1 MGAPGARR
9 AHFKRG
15 GPAKQCAILTAG
27 AVVAALGLSACGGD
41 PPQIVDYSPQRN
53 TIDVSTAAPVRITFD
68 HDVDRASVESRL
80 HLSPANGGSIEWVN
94 GHQLVYHHPTLH
106 TLTTYQVILE
116 SGYRDLAGN
125 TYTLRHH
132 WGFTTEAPPNLAG
145 SSPASGDGGVD
156 TSAYLKVDFTRAMD
170 ATTLKSALSI
180 SPTVPFDVRLDPTD
194 AKRAIIAPSQLL
206 APHTNYQ
213 VLVNTAA
220 IDVDGNQLGHDATL
234 TFTTGPLQP
243 LHHWIAFATD
253 GIDGSSGGLWIV
265 NEEGFPRQVFDLGD
279 VRTFNWSPGGDSLLI
294 EDQNGGWWHFTPG
307 GTTTGLSFT
316 ATWAGSLATG
326 MGYVYLD
333 SLGVLH
339 RQTLDG
345 VDDIIATDVAEAS
358 VAPDGLRVAF
368 IHATSN
374 VDEVW
379 GYDVGLHARYQLAID
394 TAPVSGVAWDP
405 AGKRIAYLR
414 QDPKGASLRVR
425 NLTGPSTT
433 ATLTTGDIGRPA
445 WLADSTH
452 LVFSAT
458 VATPTGA
465 LHKAFV
471 VNVVAPPTAL
481 SLSLGLPSEPLDVTS
496 PVSSPDGH
504 QIAFLSRD
512 QVWLMNADGTRPTAL
527 TREDPQAFPYSCRAP
542 AWTRT

>member
-1 MGAPGARR
+1 M
-9 AHFKRG
+9 
-15 GPAKQCAILTAG
+15 
-27 AVVAALGLSACGGD
+27 
-41 PPQIVDYSPQRN
+41 
-53 TIDVSTAAPVRITFD
+53 
-68 HDVDRASVESRL
+68 
-80 HLSPANGGSIEWVN
+80 
-94 GHQLVYHHPTLH
+94 
-106 TLTTYQVILE
+106 
-116 SGYRDLAGN
+116 
-125 TYTLRHH
+125 
-132 WGFTTEAPPNLAG
+132 
-145 SSPASGDGGVD
+145 
-156 TSAYLKVDFTRAMD
+156 
-170 ATTLKSALSI
+170 
-180 SPTVPFDVRLDPTD
+180 
-194 AKRAIIAPSQLL
+194 
-206 APHTNYQ
+206 
-213 VLVNTAA
+213 
-220 IDVDGNQLGHDATL
+220 
-234 TFTTGPLQP
+234 
-243 LHHWIAFATD
+243 
-253 GIDGSSGGLWIV
+253 